1 MSLRPKPLLVSLI
14 VGLAA
19 LQSVEA
25 WGAETRHEESGPPEK
40 ASSAKRSE
48 AKAGEARHSE
58 ARAAESRRDEPK
70 VADAEESGGRSG
82 GRRIDGINR
91 KSKDLKTTDEA
102 IEQLSTRIAEKL
114 AAMKAEAAKAAPP
127 PRLVVKNQASS
138 VRVAYSIA
146 NTPPGTP
153 AVAAANPHGAPVAG
167 AQSQAAVLAAAHR
180 KSQAGAPAK
189 SATPAA
195 QAAGALPGHAAHW
208 TYGGDSGPENWSK
221 LNPEFAKCT
230 NGARQSPINIREGI
244 KVDLEPIQFD
254 YQPSAFRVL
263 DNGHTIQVGIAP
275 GNAIQV
281 LGRRYELVQ
290 FHFHRPAE
298 ERVNGR
304 VFEMVAH
311 MVHKDAEGH
320 LAVVAVLIERGIS
333 QPVIQTVWNNLP
345 LEQGEELAA
354 PVKLDP
360 GQLLPEERAYFTF
373 MGSLT
378 TPPCSEG
385 VLWMVLKQPVQ
396 VSNEQLA
403 IFARLYPMN
412 ARPLQAL
419 SGRLIK
425 ESN

>member
-1 MSLRPKPLLVSLI
+1 MSLLPKPLLVSLI

-19 LQSVEA
+19 CQCVEA
-25 WGAETRHEESGPPEK
+25 WGAEARHEESGSPEK
-40 ASSAKRSE
+40 ASPAKRGEANAVESRRGE
-48 AKAGEARHSE
+48 AKAAARE
-58 ARAAESRRDEPK
+58 DAKA
-70 VADAEESGGRSG
+70 ADADDTGGRSN
-82 GRRIDGINR
+82 GRRIDGISR
-91 KSKDLKTTDEA
+91 KSKDLKTSDEA

-114 AAMKAEAAKAAPP
+114 AAMKAEAAAKSAPP
-127 PRLVVKNQASS
+127 PHLIVKNQASS

-146 NTPPGTP
+146 NSPPGTLP
-153 AVAAANPHGAPVAG
+153 APGAHGAPA
-167 AQSQAAVLAAAHR
+167 ATPQSPAAALAAAHR
-180 KSQAGAPAK
+180 KSQAEASGKAGAH
-189 SATPAA
+189 AA
-195 QAAGALPGHAAHW
+195 QSPGALPGHVAHW
-208 TYGGDSGPENWSK
+208 TYSGDTGPENWSK
-221 LNPEFAKCT
+221 LNPDFAKCT

-320 LAVVAVLIERGIS
+320 LAVVAVLIERGIT

-360 GQLLPEERAYFTF
+360 GQLLPQERAYFTF